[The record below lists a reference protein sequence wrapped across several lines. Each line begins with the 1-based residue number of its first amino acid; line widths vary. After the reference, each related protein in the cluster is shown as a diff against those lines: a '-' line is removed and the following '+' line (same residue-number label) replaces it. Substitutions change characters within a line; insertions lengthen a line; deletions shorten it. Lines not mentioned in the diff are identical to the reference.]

1 MKTPS
6 HRGDDGEETSRHD
19 GDIASSKKALAA
31 LFLHSWMSGRV
42 SWVRVEPPRSFLRL
56 CIAFFSPPPL
66 PLFARRPS
74 PLPRSS
80 DDNDAVG
87 RRRRRGRCAR
97 RRDDGRRTCS
107 SASCSMR
114 APKSSTSRTS
124 REMTACV
131 VLKVRP
137 LKDWASSQASIWIW
151 GGRTV
156 ARDRTAGCTPREHA
170 PPGKAPARSDS
181 RRRPRRCPRARARRR
196 RRSGGRG
203 GGGGG
208 GGAACSRGGVA
219 PPRPRRRRCRC
230 GRARH

>member
-1 MKTPS
+1 MT
-6 HRGDDGEETSRHD
+6 ETSPHPRKPSLLCFFTVGCLVAFLGSGSNHRVPSSASASPSSLLP
-19 GDIASSKKALAA
+19 ASS
-31 LFLHSWMSGRV
+31 V
-42 SWVRVEPPRSFLRL
+42 
-56 CIAFFSPPPL
+56 
-66 PLFARRPS
+66 
-74 PLPRSS
+74 RSS
-80 DDNDAVG
+80 SFAPSSLE
-87 RRRRRGRCAR
+87 RRQRRGRAQAATRTMCTTTRRWTTHVLQRLLLDAR
-97 RRDDGRRTCS
+97 AEELDLAHLKRDDGVC
-107 SASCSMR
+107 
-114 APKSSTSRTS
+114 
-124 REMTACV
+124 CV
-131 VLKVRP
+131 KVRP